1 MQIPSFLLKKLYVKG
16 SLENV
21 DDGFQFKI
29 KNSLSPGTAVGMD
42 PFKVDE
48 KEYPLDITTISS
60 EGESMNAAELASGQ
74 TFAIKVGVDILIHIK
89 SEPLPEGEHKVEIGL
104 TTKEV
109 GKLAFDVSDSI

>member
-29 KNSLSPGTAVGMD
+29 KNSLSPGTAISMD
-42 PFKVDE
+42 PFKINDT
-48 KEYPLDITTISS
+48 EYPLDVTTIRS
-60 EGESMNAAELASGQ
+60 EDEELAATALASGE
-74 TFAIKVGVDILIHIK
+74 TFPIKVGVEIVIHIK
-89 SEPLPEGEHKVEIGL
+89 GEQLPEGEHKIAVSL

-109 GKLAFDVSDSI
+109 GKLAFEVNDAL